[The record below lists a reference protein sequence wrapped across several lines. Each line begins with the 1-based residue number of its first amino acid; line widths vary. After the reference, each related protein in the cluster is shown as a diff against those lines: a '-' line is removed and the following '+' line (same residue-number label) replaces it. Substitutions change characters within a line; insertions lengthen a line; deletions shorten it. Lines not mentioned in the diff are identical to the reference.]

1 VDPQR
6 HGGRPRGA
14 AAAAREEAFAPLC
27 LPANQPGQQAQR
39 TAHHDCNPS
48 GPLRSQATLAAANVA
63 GVLQGFGA
71 WANPNDITPF
81 LDGPIASLPRAA
93 PSIVNAK
100 DVGLPTAA

>member
-1 VDPQR
+1 MSSERAAATWAAQL
-6 HGGRPRGA
+6 PRGLRSCLA
-14 AAAAREEAFAPLC
+14 NAHAMLFYQPAPLPH
-27 LPANQPGQQAQR
+27 PA
-39 TAHHDCNPS
+39 
-48 GPLRSQATLAAANVA
+48 PLRPAPPQATLAAANVA

-71 WANPNDITPF
+71 WSNPNDITPF

>member
-1 VDPQR
+1 MKRNFHAP
-6 HGGRPRGA
+6 GRSAVYA
-14 AAAAREEAFAPLC
+14 ANGMAATSMP
-27 LPANQPGQQAQR
+27 
-39 TAHHDCNPS
+39 
-48 GPLRSQATLAAANVA
+48 QATLAAANVA

-71 WANPNDITPF
+71 WSNPNDITPV